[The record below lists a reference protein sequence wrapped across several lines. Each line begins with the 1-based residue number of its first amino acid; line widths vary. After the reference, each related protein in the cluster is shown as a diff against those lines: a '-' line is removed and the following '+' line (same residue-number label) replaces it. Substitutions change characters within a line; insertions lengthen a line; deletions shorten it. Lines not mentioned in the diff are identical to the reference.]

1 MNVLKAKQIRPRLSP
16 ERYDGFL
23 QWEKRVSEGLD
34 GDSELIEENV
44 RLAKQKQR
52 LQDMNRIERKS
63 WREQTRYEN
72 AVSAYG
78 KSLVEEMQ
86 KYGKGLTD
94 KINLNPLVK
103 VDRADKCGVIQLTD
117 LHGNEEVNMPNN
129 KYNFTVL
136 SKRLKKLIDES
147 LKYFEFR
154 GVNRVL
160 FTLTGDLLNSDRRLE
175 ELMAM
180 STNRS
185 KASVLMAHLITQ
197 AILDV
202 RNRGYEVSVVSVLGN
217 ESRVNQEMS
226 FSNESISDSYDFTI
240 VSMAKIA
247 IEAMNV
253 KGITFLSID
262 QMETVVQIGSQHWLV
277 THDVAKVTSSP
288 AKTQSTMG
296 RFAWNGTPINY
307 IIGGHLH
314 SANITDV
321 SARSGSM
328 VGSNAYSEHSLNMAG
343 RASGICYSVE
353 GNDRFSQY
361 IDLQHADNEGYEVE
375 SKLIAYNVKSHAKT
389 KDQTVIFKVVI

>member
-1 MNVLKAKQIRPRLSP
+1 MSKLNNLKLNILKAKQVRPRLSV
-16 ERYDGFL
+16 ERYESFL
-23 QWEKRVSEGLD
+23 EWERRVADGLD
-34 GDSELIEENV
+34 TDSELIEENV
-44 RLAKQKQR
+44 KLAKQKQR

-86 KYGKGLTD
+86 KYGKSLAD

-226 FSNESISDSYDFTI
+226 FSNESISASYDFTI
-240 VSMAKIA
+240 V
-247 IEAMNV
+247 
-253 KGITFLSID
+253 
-262 QMETVVQIGSQHWLV
+262 
-277 THDVAKVTSSP
+277 
-288 AKTQSTMG
+288 
-296 RFAWNGTPINY
+296 
-307 IIGGHLH
+307 
-314 SANITDV
+314 
-321 SARSGSM
+321 
-328 VGSNAYSEHSLNMAG
+328 
-343 RASGICYSVE
+343 
-353 GNDRFSQY
+353 
-361 IDLQHADNEGYEVE
+361 
-375 SKLIAYNVKSHAKT
+375 
-389 KDQTVIFKVVI
+389 